1 MTGYPGD
8 ASVPA
13 EVQDLMDRL
22 RSDGGQ
28 PLSAYKEPLGN
39 HWQIF
44 GLIPIDKVQ
53 PTPYQRDRSPTH
65 VKRLQHV
72 MEQLNRFIDPVVAVR
87 TKEGEYWVPNGAHR
101 LTALKKLKAPLI
113 PVILIPE
120 TDVAY
125 RILAL
130 NTEKAHNL
138 KEKSLE
144 VIRMYR
150 DLISR
155 GANAPESAYGFE
167 FEEAQLATLGLAY
180 EEKSRLSGSIYSPI
194 LKRVD
199 SFLEKAL
206 PEALKEREAM
216 ARMVLEADRVL
227 TDLVTEVRERGI
239 QHPFVK
245 NYIMARCNPVMRARK
260 NLPDVRTALEKLRS
274 SLEKFNPASVRLS
287 DVTFA
292 GQAGGDS

>member
-1 MTGYPGD
+1 MSESMGSTIP
-8 ASVPA
+8 
-13 EVQDLMDRL
+13 EEIRDLMDTM
-22 RSDGGQ
+22 RSDGGH
-28 PLSAYKEPLGN
+28 PLSAYKEPLGD
-39 HWQIF
+39 HWHVF
-44 GLIPIDKVQ
+44 GLLPIDRVQ

-87 TKEGEYWVPNGAHR
+87 TKEGEYWVPNGSHR
-101 LTALKKLKAPLI
+101 LTALKKLKAPMI

-155 GANAPESAYGFE
+155 GAKAPESAYSFE

-180 EEKSRLSGSIYSPI
+180 EERPRLSGSVYSPI
-194 LKRVD
+194 LKRTD
-199 SFLEKAL
+199 SFLEEPLPRAL
-206 PEALKEREAM
+206 EERQERAQ
-216 ARMVLEADRVL
+216 MVLEADQLL
-227 TDLVTEVRERGI
+227 TDLVTEVRERGV

-245 NYIMARCNPVMRARK
+245 AYIMARCNPVMRARK
-260 NLPDVRTALEKLRS
+260 NLPDVRTALEKLKA

-287 DVTFA
+287 DLAF
-292 GQAGGDS
+292 GGGAAED